1 MQNLDNLKEFTK
13 EKVEVKID
21 KLEGFLKQYELEKIH
36 IDLLEKISLLIIGAF
51 GLIAAVAWDQVL
63 KTIVTN
69 LFANTDSD
77 MQKVIYAIAVTI
89 LTALISII
97 ANKIFQNRKK
107 KSARKDIAETVRD
120 LIS

>member
-69 LFANTDSD
+69 LFANTGSD
-77 MQKVIYAIAVTI
+77 IQKVIYAIVVTI
-89 LTALISII
+89 LTAVISII

-107 KSARKDIAETVRD
+107 KSTRKDITETLRD
-120 LIS
+120 LVS